1 MAARIRWRYSP
12 ACSVVVTGGLRF
24 GMTIALPNWRAL
36 SPTTACSTAASR
48 KCKCQSSGWRIVRVC
63 GESCIES
70 SELGSISKNSYGIRF
85 VFQGN
90 TRYAARA
97 SHFPTHKEPVS
108 MATTEKSARK
118 PNAAFMKP
126 LTPSATLAAVIG
138 NEAVPR
144 TEVTKRIWDYI
155 KKNNLQDP
163 KNRRNINADDKL
175 RPLFGKDQVSMFEL
189 TKLVSQH
196 LK

>member
-1 MAARIRWRYSP
+1 
-12 ACSVVVTGGLRF
+12 
-24 GMTIALPNWRAL
+24 
-36 SPTTACSTAASR
+36 
-48 KCKCQSSGWRIVRVC
+48 
-63 GESCIES
+63 
-70 SELGSISKNSYGIRF
+70 
-85 VFQGN
+85 
-90 TRYAARA
+90 
-97 SHFPTHKEPVS
+97 
-108 MATTEKSARK
+108 MATTEKAGRK

-126 LTPSATLAAVIG
+126 LTPSATLAAIIG

-155 KKNNLQDP
+155 KKHDLQDP
-163 KNRRNINADDKL
+163 ANRRNINADAKL